1 MERILIALL
10 ALTGGLFAALLGWL
24 DSHEPFN
31 LRKFGGSAIRSL
43 VAAVVF
49 AVGYQLVQ
57 VQITVLDLFLAF
69 LVGAGVDVI
78 GNRIAGKLGNGSFPL
93 FSLNKKVNPENPAA
107 DVEKKDI

>member
-24 DSHEPFN
+24 DSHEPFD

-69 LVGAGVDVI
+69 LVGAGVDAI

-93 FSLNKKVNPENPAA
+93 VSLNKKINPGNPAA
-107 DVEKKDI
+107 NVDKKEI